1 MPVLEF
7 DPPDRFVAG
16 TVGPPGQRTFFLQAS
31 AGSRLATVSLEK
43 QQLTTLADRVND
55 LLDDFAAGEAA
66 DVVAEAFEDVAPLAI
81 PIEDEFRVGTMSL
94 GWDAERRVV
103 IVECHD
109 GQEGLEVDE
118 EGAPTLEPEHPGDS
132 ETVLRVVI
140 EPAQARAFAR
150 RCSKVVAAGRPPCPF
165 CGGPLDPTGH
175 ICPRANGY
183 KR

>member
-16 TVGPPGQRTFFLQAS
+16 TVGPPGQRTFFLQVS
-31 AGSRLATVSLEK
+31 AGARLASVSLEK
-43 QQLTTLADRVND
+43 QQLSTLADRVND

-66 DVVAEAFEDVAPLAI
+66 EVVAQAFEDVA
-81 PIEDEFRVGTMSL
+81 IEDEFRVGTMSL

-109 GQEGLEVDE
+109 GQEEVEVDE
-118 EGAPTLEPEHPGDS
+118 EGDPVVEPELTGEP

-140 EPAQARAFAR
+140 EPALARAFAR
-150 RCSKVVAAGRPPCPF
+150 RCTKVVAAGRPPCPF